1 MDAYSELEQM
11 FRRIAVLE
19 QAEGMLHWDH
29 SVVMPP
35 GGADARSEQL
45 AALTLVV
52 HEMFEDSRMSSLLD
66 EAEVQPP
73 SGDTTGNWARA
84 NLREMRRRWRHAT
97 AVGGALV
104 EASSRAASKLEM
116 VWRQARPEGNFAL
129 IEQPLSDM
137 LSLVR
142 EKAAAKAEAFGLA
155 PYEALLDQYE
165 PGVGADTI
173 DALFDDL
180 AGFLPDFLQ
189 KVLDR
194 QAAAPPPVEPPGPFA
209 LDAQRALAVRLMEH
223 IGFDFDHGRLDISLH
238 PFCGGVPDDVRITT
252 RYFEHDFSQSL
263 MGVLHETGH
272 AMYER
277 NLPVDWRLQPVGEAR
292 GMAMHESQSLLV
304 EMQVCRGPEFLGF
317 AAPLMQDAFAGDG
330 AAWEV
335 GNLRRLYTKVEPGF
349 IRVDADEVTY
359 PAHVILRYRLER
371 ALIAGDMEVADIPA
385 AWNAGMKELLGITPA
400 SDREGC
406 LQDIHWFHGSFGYFP
421 TYTMGALAA
430 AQIFAAA
437 TKSDPDIRPAIG
449 RGDFAP
455 LMRWLATHIHGRAS
469 IASTDEILIEATGAP
484 LGTAAFRR
492 HLEAR
497 YLA

>member
-11 FRRIAVLE
+11 FRRIAVIE

-29 SVVMPP
+29 SVVMPS
-35 GGADARSEQL
+35 GGAEARAEQL
-45 AALTLVV
+45 AALSLVV
-52 HEMFEDSRMSSLLD
+52 HELFEQPRMASLLA
-66 EAEVQPP
+66 EADAQRPA
-73 SGDTTGNWARA
+73 DAWALA

-97 AVGGALV
+97 AVDGALV
-104 EASSRAASKLEM
+104 EAMARATSKLEM
-116 VWRQARPEGNFAL
+116 VWRKARPDSDFAMV
-129 IEQPLSDM
+129 EKPLSEILD
-137 LSLVR
+137 LVR
-142 EKAAAKAEAFGLA
+142 EKAAAKADAFGLP

-165 PGVGADTI
+165 PGARTASI

-194 QAAAPPPVEPPGPFA
+194 QAAAPSPIAPEGPF
-209 LDAQRALAVRLMEH
+209 DIEDQRALAVRLMEH

-252 RYFEHDFSQSL
+252 RYFEHDFAQSL

-277 NLPVDWRLQPVGEAR
+277 NLPADWRLQPVGEAR

-317 AAPLMQDAFAGDG
+317 AAPLMRDAFSGTG
-330 AAWEV
+330 AAWET
-335 GNLRRLYTKVEPGF
+335 GNLSGLYTKVAPGF

-371 ALIAGDMEVADIPA
+371 SLIAGDMQVADIPA
-385 AWNAGMKELLGITPA
+385 AWNEGMKELLGITPP

-437 TKSDPDIRPAIG
+437 TKAEPDINPAIG

-455 LMRWLATHIHGRAS
+455 LMRWLAANVHGRAS
-469 IASTDEILIEATGAP
+469 IASTDEILTEATGAP
-484 LGTAAFRR
+484 LGTAAFKT

-497 YLA
+497 YLN